1 MLHLQARQISKS
13 DSEKSQHWNVAARAD
28 NERKRTLTAKMG
40 RSPAIFSA
48 YTPATTQQCL
58 VKSSRDPG
66 VVSLHVNAGHFPTT
80 ARRVTSPTL
89 GTPPPCKQAL
99 NRRALIT
106 KLNSSA
112 PIDIFQFLD
121 AIIYAFLSKKDTRKR
136 VFLFVIMEEY
146 AKVLAKTLDVHWEV
160 LSLEA
165 RVQKSCMVAFGGWV
179 LG

>member
-1 MLHLQARQISKS
+1 MR
-13 DSEKSQHWNVAARAD
+13 
-28 NERKRTLTAKMG
+28 
-40 RSPAIFSA
+40 RSPAIFSV
-48 YTPATTQQCL
+48 YMLIDHATT
-58 VKSSRDPG
+58 SSNVTPG
-66 VVSLHVNAGHFPTT
+66 PRGRKFACNAGHFPTT

-160 LSLEA
+160 LSVEA
-165 RVQKSCMVAFGGWV
+165 RLQKSCMVTFGG
-179 LG
+179 